1 MMVKKSERFTFII
14 DLAVRQEQD
23 ALQLMGASQ
32 QKLLAQQNQ
41 LEQLINYR
49 LEKQASFIAQ
59 QAAGLSI
66 MQFREMRAFADKL
79 DQAIDAQKSTVANH
93 EQDLARARTHWEQS
107 HQRRKSLEKIRELA
121 KVKEMKIEDKREQV
135 ELDTRSARSRRKDGM

>member
-1 MMVKKSERFTFII
+1 MAKKSERFTFII

-23 ALQLMGASQ
+23 ALQLLGVSQ

-41 LEQLINYR
+41 LEQLIHYR
-49 LEKQASFIAQ
+49 SEKQASFIAQ
-59 QAAGLSI
+59 QTAGLNI
-66 MQFREMRAFADKL
+66 LQFREMRAFADKL
-79 DQAIDAQKSTVANH
+79 DQAIEAQTITVANH
-93 EQDLARARTHWEQS
+93 EQDLVRTRTLWEQN

-121 KVKEMKIEDKREQV
+121 KMEERKIEDKREQV